1 MSQPHRILQSYG
13 MDRAHKLGSTLRVDV
28 IDMLG
33 HGMIGALQSIHSNN
47 VEFSRSNPS
56 VVIEF
61 RPKES
66 ENRFEAFVVEIIEA
80 VSKLGRTISVLKP
93 KADPFFS
100 RSTDAGSNGVLRPKG
115 DRFDSFFSK
124 GTAASSQATQAGS
137 TMERS
142 ISALRLW
149 AHANWI
155 PGTENP
161 AGKPRL
167 GDLSF
172 TVEDVRRRR
181 AMFAS
186 LKPYFSRHPA
196 TRFEFRG
203 CGVAN
208 LEGLDL
214 MKELAQLW
222 GIRVHAGELSQPD
235 MTWVGRVVEALPDG
249 TLRETA
255 GLPFDS
261 AY

>member
-13 MDRAHKLGSTLRVDV
+13 MDRARKLGSTLRVDV
-28 IDMLG
+28 VDMLG
-33 HGMIGALQSIHSNN
+33 RGMIGALQSIHNNN
-47 VEFSRSNPS
+47 VEFSRANPS
-56 VVIEF
+56 VLIEF
-61 RPKES
+61 RPTDK
-66 ENRFEAFVVEIIEA
+66 ENRFEAFVLQIIEA

-93 KADPFFS
+93 AGDPFFS
-100 RSTDAGSNGVLRPKG
+100 RGPEAGSNGVLRPKG
-115 DRFDSFFSK
+115 DRFDSFAGRATETFSP
-124 GTAASSQATQAGS
+124 GISASS

-142 ISALRLW
+142 ISCLRLW

-155 PGTENP
+155 PKTENP
-161 AGKPRL
+161 AGEPRL
-167 GDLSF
+167 GDRSF

-222 GIRVHAGELSQPD
+222 GIRVHAAELSQPD
-235 MTWVGRVVEALPDG
+235 MTWVGQVVEALPDG

-261 AY
+261 PY